1 MDSKLDNGPW
11 HAGEIAMQET
21 VGAVERMRDV
31 GRRVIR
37 DYMPDQH
44 REFYN
49 TLPFI
54 VVGTVAADG
63 TPFASIIAGKP
74 GFVTTPDARTLVLEH
89 NLPAGSDALPGLSIG
104 ASIGILG
111 IELHSRRRNRVNGR
125 ITSVSGRRLEIS
137 VQHSFG
143 NCPKYIQ
150 LKDSSSLDHAEI
162 PGSAAYI
169 HGIDLDEGQRSL
181 IRDADTMFVATYVD
195 LIDEEGHPTRQVDVS
210 HRGGKPGFV
219 GIADDDTLTIPDF
232 AGNSFF
238 NTLGNITLNPR
249 AGLLFVNFEEGL
261 TLQIEGSA
269 EIVTGGQE
277 VESFRGAERLWKVRP
292 RSIRQS
298 LGRVIPL
305 AFSPQPDGL
314 SVFLTGTGEW
324 RAKNGHQ
331 GQAGSEW
338 MRLRVDRVQDET
350 NRTRSFHLVSA
361 NGDPLPRPLAGQH
374 VSLRLSTTPES
385 PPFVKTYTVSSPPD
399 ERYYRISVKKQG
411 SGSAA
416 VHERLTVGSVVDVR
430 RPSGTFVLPEDAD
443 GALIFLAGGIGIT
456 PILAML
462 HELEARIAAGRKIGN
477 ATVIYAVSDAL
488 DFALLPELQAIGR
501 RLAGKLHLIRLV
513 SRPGRDDASFYDA
526 TGRLR
531 GTLLKDCEFTTRTH
545 AFVCGP
551 DGFMRAAKDILLA
564 LGLPATNLHTEAFG
578 SSGEQAQ
585 SEFHMV
591 NAVTSTPSAP
601 TPVKLSRSGLNAV
614 WEPGRGNLLE
624 FIESLGLQP
633 DFSCRSGTCGTCRT
647 RLLSGSVQGPM
658 TTRLADGTAEILICS
673 SYQTGDGELLV
684 LDI

>member
-1 MDSKLDNGPW
+1 MDSKLDTGPW

-54 VVGTVAADG
+54 VLGTVAADG
-63 TPFASIIAGKP
+63 MPFASIIAGKP

-89 NLPAGSDALPGLSIG
+89 DLPAGSDALSGLSVG
-104 ASIGILG
+104 ASVGILG
-111 IELHSRRRNRVNGR
+111 IELHTRRRNRVNGR
-125 ITSVSGRRLEIS
+125 ITSISGRRLEIL
-137 VQHSFG
+137 VEQSFG

-150 LKDSSSLDHAEI
+150 LKNTRSLDHAES
-162 PGSAAYI
+162 PGSAGYI
-169 HGIDLDEGQRSL
+169 HGSELDERQRSL
-181 IRDADTMFVATYVD
+181 IRGADTMFVATYVD

-219 GIADDDTLTIPDF
+219 GVADDDTLTIPDF
-232 AGNSFF
+232 VGNSFF

-249 AGLLFVNFEEGL
+249 AGLLFVNFEEGS

-292 RSIRQS
+292 RNIHQS
-298 LGRVIPL
+298 LGRAIPL
-305 AFSPQPDGL
+305 AFSSQMDGL
-314 SVFLTGTGEW
+314 SAFLTETGEW
-324 RAKNGHQ
+324 RVKDGHKGQ
-331 GQAGSEW
+331 GGTGW
-338 MRLRVDRVQDET
+338 MRLRVDHVEDET
-350 NRTRSFHLVSA
+350 NQTRSFHLVSE
-361 NGDPLPRPLAGQH
+361 NGDPLPRPLSGQH
-374 VSLRLSTTPES
+374 VSLRLSATPDS
-385 PPFVKTYTVSSPPD
+385 PPFVKTYSISSPPD

-411 SGSAA
+411 IGSSA
-416 VHERLTVGSVVDVR
+416 VHERLTVGSAVDVS
-430 RPSGTFVLPEDAD
+430 RPAGTFILPEEGD

-462 HELEARIAAGRKIGN
+462 HELEARVAADRKVGN
-477 ATVIYAVSDAL
+477 ATVVYAVSNAGDL
-488 DFALLPELQAIGR
+488 ALLSELQAISR
-501 RLAGKLHLIRLV
+501 RLAGKIQLIRLV
-513 SRPGRDDASFYDA
+513 SRPGSDDASFYDA

-531 GTLLKDCEFTTRTH
+531 GTLLGDCEFTARTH

-551 DGFMRAAKDILLA
+551 DGFMRTANEILLD
-564 LGLPATNLHTEAFG
+564 LGLPAENLHTEAFG
-578 SSGEQAQ
+578 TNGEQAE

-591 NAVTSTPSAP
+591 NAVPGKPSAP
-601 TPVKLSRSGLNAV
+601 TPVRLSRSGVNAV
-614 WEPGRGNLLE
+614 WDPERGTLLE
-624 FIESLGLQP
+624 FIESLGIQP

-647 RLLSGSVQGPM
+647 HLLSGSVHGPM
-658 TTRLADGTAEILICS
+658 TARPADGAAEVLICS
-673 SYQTGDGELLV
+673 SYPTGDGDMLV
-684 LDI
+684 LEI